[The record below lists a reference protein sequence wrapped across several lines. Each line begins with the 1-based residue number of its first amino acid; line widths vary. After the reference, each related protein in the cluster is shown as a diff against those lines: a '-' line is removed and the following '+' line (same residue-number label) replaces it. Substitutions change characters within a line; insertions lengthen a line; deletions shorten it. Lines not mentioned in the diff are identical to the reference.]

1 MVLGGFSDPRIID
14 RRIHQQTPSRPQS
27 HYAAVSH
34 GRNLRR
40 HQTVQTIKS
49 YRERTEGET
58 QRRTGRREKVKK
70 RRRVTTVKLKAGDTS
85 WHDFKQR
92 LPEFDNST
100 GGKATHLWTLWKK
113 KKHRNFE
120 LHLFRCLHNVTT
132 ASIMKNDNYLSE
144 QIKWCV

>member
-85 WHDFKQR
+85 WHDFKHKDCQS
-92 LPEFDNST
+92 LTIQLE
-100 GGKATHLWTLWKK
+100 GKQHICELCEKK
-113 KKHRNFE
+113 KNTE
-120 LHLFRCLHNVTT
+120 T
-132 ASIMKNDNYLSE
+132 LSYICSVVYITL
-144 QIKWCV
+144 QQLP